1 VLRYQELLSD
11 LRARSGLEDPE
22 RVRAG
27 AEIALEAVAGWL
39 DAPERQRLA
48 DTLPSRL
55 GSLVLASGHAP
66 GGGVDELLREVAA
79 AMAAPPE
86 RALYLVQAL
95 LSALADEQPEA
106 GELVRRRVPP
116 DVADL
121 FNPPD
126 QGPRRERA
134 SRS

>member
-1 VLRYQELLSD
+1 MLGYQPLLSH
-11 LRARSGLEDPE
+11 LQARSGLEDAE

-39 DAPERQRLA
+39 DPPERRRLA
-48 DTLPSRL
+48 EALPPRL
-55 GSLVLASGHAP
+55 GALVLASAHAP
-66 GGGVDELLREVAA
+66 GGGADELLREVAA
-79 AMAAPPE
+79 ATAAPPE

-121 FNPPD
+121 FDPPD
-126 QGPRRERA
+126 QGPRPDRA

>member
-1 VLRYQELLSD
+1 MLGYQPLLSH
-11 LRARSGLEDPE
+11 LQARSGLQDPG

-27 AEIALEAVAGWL
+27 AEIALEALAGWL
-39 DAPERQRLA
+39 DPAERQRLA
-48 DTLPSRL
+48 DALPSRL
-55 GSLVLASGHAP
+55 GSLVLASAHAP
-66 GGGVDELLREVAA
+66 AEGADELLREVAA

-95 LSALADEQPEA
+95 LWALADEQPEA

-126 QGPRRERA
+126 QGPRPERA
-134 SRS
+134 GRS